1 MDRHAA
7 DPHAGF
13 LPDLAAHRILN
24 GLAGLEEAGQGA
36 VPLGRP
42 AGGAAEQ
49 HALGVGG
56 DDGGDHGRV
65 GAGEADVGDAVAGWA
80 VRALDGRGAA
90 GEVVGWAHA
99 LVAGLDGEVEV
110 AAAGAV
116 EVAGVPVDEGA
127 GLGDGGGCDCGV
139 LDVSFIYECMC
150 DMI

>member
-7 DPHAGF
+7 DPHAGL
-13 LPDLAAHRILN
+13 LPDLAAHGILD
-24 GLAGLEEAGQGA
+24 GLAGLDEAGQGA

-65 GAGEADVGDAVAGWA
+65 GAREADVGDAVAGWA

-90 GEVVGWAHA
+90 GEVVRWADA

-127 GLGDGGGCDCGV
+127 GLGEDGGCGCEV
-139 LDVSFIYECMC
+139 LAINIIY
-150 DMI
+150 DIWVHV